1 MAAKYIGAETR
12 AGKVDRIFAAA
23 YDRLSALLPT
33 WREDDRLRTI
43 ELERLEGAAL
53 AAMGEYARGGQSWP
67 GKRACEA
74 WEAAMVQAITGVAI
88 DPNKCAT
95 CGRDMPIRVQS
106 SDGKWECS
114 RCMQGY
120 PYPKKE

>member
-1 MAAKYIGAETR
+1 MATKHIGAEVRFTK
-12 AGKVDRIFAAA
+12 ADRILEAT

-33 WREDDRLRTI
+33 WREDPRLRTI
-43 ELERLEGAAL
+43 ELERLES
-53 AAMGEYARGGQSWP
+53 AAMSAMAGYSQGGPIWP

-74 WEAAMVQAITGVAI
+74 WEAAMVQAITGVTI
-88 DPNKCAT
+88 DPDICAT
-95 CGRDMPIRVQS
+95 CKRRMPIRVQA

-120 PYPKKE
+120 PYKKR